1 MTAIY
6 QNRARAEAMTEK
18 LRAYAQPQR
27 LMILSCLLEGEKTV
41 GQIDAATGIGQP
53 ALSQQL
59 AELRR
64 TELVRTRREAKQVH
78 YSLAD
83 ETVGLCVRTMEAMM
97 GGHDDPS
104 AALHRAL
111 NAPVV
116 SDPAA
121 ADAGARVPHG
131 AAGFARI
138 G

>member
-1 MTAIY
+1 MTAIH
-6 QNRARAEAMTEK
+6 QSRALAEAMTEK

-27 LMILSCLLEGEKTV
+27 LMILSYLLDGEKAV
-41 GQIDAATGIGQP
+41 GQIDAATAIGQP

-64 TELVRTRREAKQVH
+64 TDLVRTRREAKQVY

-83 ETVGLCVRTMEAMM
+83 ETIALCIRTMEAMM
-97 GGHDDPS
+97 GDHT
-104 AALHRAL
+104 
-111 NAPVV
+111 
-116 SDPAA
+116 DPASA
-121 ADAGARVPHG
+121 LQNALQAPIGAEAGDRVPRG